1 LDIEYINNTNKTA
14 TDTIFLFNY
23 KGICMSI
30 LLRFFQSIC
39 RFNFGSFEKEEF
51 KKFLRLGLI
60 FALMIGVYW
69 TLRPLKDAVFIQ
81 LAGKLQLPYAK
92 TVSVLALL
100 PLVMFYTRLLEK
112 TSREKMLVILPVF
125 YGTLILAF
133 SASMLWLQGTA
144 EQIAARPLFFLT
156 MTKVFGYAFYL
167 FVESFGSLV
176 IALFWAFATDTTQ
189 AASAKKGFPL
199 VVAIGQMGGILLPY
213 SIGGLPHRLH
223 LTTDALSMLCL
234 GALTLFIIPLVRYF
248 LRATPSHLLKA
259 FQGDNKVTP
268 EHSEPGFL
276 EGLKLLL
283 KNRYLLAIFTAN
295 FIYEVVITIFDFNF
309 KISASTQYSG
319 VALSH
324 YLSLYGSSVNVVSL
338 LCLLLGISNV
348 TCFLGIGVS
357 LAAMPVIVGCAL
369 LGFLSFDSLTF
380 LFALMVGSKAINYAL
395 NGPALKQLYI
405 PTTPDVKFKAQA
417 WIETFGS
424 RSSKQAGSVFNMSL
438 APMQAAFGSIAGKA
452 HYLLLS
458 GCICFPLLG
467 LWFFIALFLGRSFKK
482 AVSNN
487 EVIC

>member
-1 LDIEYINNTNKTA
+1 
-14 TDTIFLFNY
+14 
-23 KGICMSI
+23 MSI

-112 TSREKMLVILPVF
+112 TSREKMLTILPLF

-133 SASMLWLQGTA
+133 SVAMLWVQAPA
-144 EQIAARPLFFLT
+144 EQIGERSYLFLT
-156 MTKVFGYAFYL
+156 LTKIVGYAFYL

-199 VVAIGQMGGILLPY
+199 VVAIGQMGGILMPY

-223 LTTDALSMLCL
+223 LTTDALSMFSL
-234 GALTLFIIPLVRYF
+234 GALTLCIIPLVRYF
-248 LRATPSHLLKA
+248 LRATPNHLLTS
-259 FQGDNKVTP
+259 FHGDKEATQKP
-268 EHSEPGFL
+268 SEPSEPGFL

-283 KNRYLLAIFTAN
+283 KNRYLLAIFAAN

-309 KISASTQYSG
+309 KISASSQYSG

-348 TCFLGIGVS
+348 TRFLGIGVS

-369 LGFLSFDSLTF
+369 LGFLSFDSLSF

-438 APMQAAFGSIAGKA
+438 APLQTAFGTVAGKA

-467 LWFFIALFLGRSFKK
+467 LWFIIALFLGRSFKRALGK
-482 AVSNN
+482 N